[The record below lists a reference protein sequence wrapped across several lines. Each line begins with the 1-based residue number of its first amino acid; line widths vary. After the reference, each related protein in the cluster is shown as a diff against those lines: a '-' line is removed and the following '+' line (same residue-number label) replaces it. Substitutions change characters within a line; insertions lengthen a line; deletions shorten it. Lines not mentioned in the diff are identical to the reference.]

1 MPAPIF
7 IGDEVSA
14 SAYRLGG
21 ARIRVTSAD
30 QAAADLAWACREAEL
45 VLITAEFAARLPSDE
60 MVKAQSR
67 LRPLVLVVPD
77 VRGRTRLPDLSPW
90 IRAQL
95 GLEA

>member
-21 ARIRVTSAD
+21 ARVRVTSGDEVATD
-30 QAAADLAWACREAEL
+30 VAWACREAEL
-45 VLITAEFAARLPSDE
+45 VLITAEFAAKLPSDE
-60 MVKAQSR
+60 LLRAQSR
-67 LRPLVLVVPD
+67 LRPLMVVVPD
-77 VRGRTRLPDLSPW
+77 VRGRVPLPDLSKW

>member
-21 ARIRVTSAD
+21 ARTRVTGAD
-30 QAAADLAWACREAEL
+30 QVATDLEWASREAEL
-45 VLITAEFAARLPSDE
+45 VLITAEFAAQLPSDQL
-60 MVKAQSR
+60 VKAQSG
-67 LRPLVLVVPD
+67 LQPMVLVVPD
-77 VRGRTRLPDLSPW
+77 LRGRVPLPDLSQW